1 MFCEEGW
8 KLNRTNYYQEGWLAT
23 GNVRGIVGVTFTTSH
38 CKKNVDYP
46 LRTNYNLRGHRSDV
60 ILVKWN
66 EPYQKLASCD
76 SSGIIFV
83 WIKYEGRWSVELIN
97 DRNTPVTHF
106 SWSHDGRMA
115 LICYQDGFVLVGSV
129 AGQRYWSSMLNL
141 DATIT
146 CGIWTPD
153 DQQVYFGTT
162 QGQIIVM
169 DVHGAMVSQVPLSA
183 DVGITAM
190 AWSCEKFK
198 MEEGEDTEPGVT
210 NASKR
215 SFVLA
220 VSFQNGYI
228 YLLKSYDD
236 ITPSQIHTGLNGELG
251 IVMEWSNSREL
262 LAGRPY
268 PVSALTWGHND
279 KRIFIATGT
288 QVHIAWVSR
297 RVASLQLFCRLKV
310 QSSLASEA
318 LLPRLPLP
326 GRIKALIGNLFAQTI
341 RCCVPDLR
349 SLREFVSRPPA
360 CSTRL
365 HCTMIRHD
373 DDSNQSSGTC
383 YTLYL
388 EFLGGLVPLL
398 KGKRTSKIRPEF
410 VIFDPQVDEVS
421 TFCTYSSDST
431 TTTTTTKS
439 SSTSSHSTTGTNGR
453 SDSSESEIDEDCRS
467 PRLDRKRKPA
477 TKKRSPNGNDRSPN
491 QNSDSTDN
499 NEDLAY
505 LDTLPEHVKLVE
517 VTSNIWGTKF
527 KIHGLAKTLP
537 ANLGQVTYKTSL
549 LHLQPRQMKLVI
561 TELRDDF
568 PTGPDPNFNPNIFSE
583 DEEDQQL
590 QQQQLQQ
597 QQQQAQHQLQQHLHQ
612 HQQQQHH
619 HSGLLGSVLAGAGR
633 DSSPSGAISR
643 KLLSE
648 SAPPIA
654 PMSPRPNRFPSRP
667 RRHQP
672 SALAGCSS
680 SSSGGPSSRGLLGLG
695 PLARAESYEDDTDGG
710 GGAPEAS
717 VVVVSE
723 LHPVV
728 SSPAARTPPRQSI
741 GYSLVGRPSS
751 ASSNQSRVAISPL
764 YCEGSV
770 PTLQSPKNA
779 VAPSDIIFDRPPAG
793 QTTLMSYSGAND
805 YIGSLVQVKNALV
818 SSDHHHGARGSSAMA
833 PSSVPM
839 NLSLHL
845 DRTESTKSNVTN
857 GRDSPQPPS
866 GSRST
871 PKKQNLKF
879 IDEESTPSTSASP
892 VVPPTVQPQAP
903 TTATPTASTMATS
916 STVPSS
922 NGPETPS
929 PSTIGNGTTCGMH
942 RTPTVASMMPFISAS
957 NGGTGGARI
966 PDSITRSCSV
976 GYLDNMAIVPGEEA
990 LSMMRRDAPYK
1001 RLVLVDK
1008 KRQKKYKRNLDEL
1021 RQAMTTALA
1030 SATTTT
1036 TTTTAAT
1043 GSRLLRVDAKSKSLD
1058 SCSDILQD
1066 VPNLNRDLIN
1076 LFRQMPKVSELSENE
1091 TEYSS
1096 SDQVMGVGANGCRPP
1111 VSGRKGTAPMK
1122 FGPGVSGLGGSKT
1135 PILNRKEQ
1143 PKSCAVCKQIAPT
1156 VSSTEPV
1163 CVKCR
1168 KNVAAQHQQEAQGE
1182 EPVKKEPDAPIPVNE
1197 CQATPGTVD
1206 TVGAGK
1212 PPQAPT
1218 KTKRTTIGQYIRSAC
1233 GNHHGDHHSNGKE
1246 SSNGSGSSSAK
1257 SGGFFDRK
1265 STNHQPPAAG
1275 TTSSVI
1281 NGGDC
1286 PTTGSATSSEPTV
1299 PAPSNSTPSRSVARI
1314 VTSFTDSPLFSRRN
1328 RQPKADSSDSGK
1340 PQSESNTPIL
1350 LRWNASRQ
1358 NRHNKADSLDSPK
1371 KHRRNGSC
1379 PGPSKDSST
1388 SVDSG
1393 EPTSSGT
1400 ASTSSQTEIHV
1411 HPEPVQLPVRAA
1423 SSAVGV
1429 RWKKAGRKKQ
1439 HAESSD
1445 DENGGGSGNH
1455 NNHSSPS
1462 NHTDDSSGSN
1472 SAKQYRDLET
1482 FQKAQLRQK
1491 LKRGKIEPNGV
1502 ASFSQS
1508 PAPVRREFV
1517 MHNKA
1522 PMWNENSQVYQL
1534 DFGGRVT
1541 QESAKNFQI
1550 EFRGKQVMQFGRID
1564 GNAYT
1569 LDFQYPFS
1577 ALQAFAVALANVTQ
1591 RLK

>member
-1 MFCEEGW
+1 MHLHFEKNSNTRCDCPILSLSWMGKVPDDIPEEEGW

-38 CKKNVDYP
+38 CKKNVEYP

-262 LAGRPY
+262 LAVAGTELGSSPVTDVHGATVYNNLLKFYTESGSLLYTAKIPNSTY

-326 GRIKALIGNLFAQTI
+326 SRIKALIG
-341 RCCVPDLR
+341 
-349 SLREFVSRPPA
+349 
-360 CSTRL
+360 
-365 HCTMIRHD
+365 
-373 DDSNQSSGTC
+373 
-383 YTLYL
+383 
-388 EFLGGLVPLL
+388 
-398 KGKRTSKIRPEF
+398 
-410 VIFDPQVDEVS
+410 
-421 TFCTYSSDST
+421 
-431 TTTTTTKS
+431 
-439 SSTSSHSTTGTNGR
+439 
-453 SDSSESEIDEDCRS
+453 S

-477 TKKRSPNGNDRSPN
+477 TKKRPNSNGNDRSPN

-505 LDTLPEHVKLVE
+505 LDTLPELVE

-597 QQQQAQHQLQQHLHQ
+597 QQQQQQQ
-612 HQQQQHH
+612 HQQAQQQQLQHLQQQQAHH
-619 HSGLLGSVLAGAGR
+619 HSGHHGSVLSGSAR

-643 KLLSE
+643 KLLNE

-680 SSSGGPSSRGLLGLG
+680 SSAGGTSSRGLLG

-710 GGAPEAS
+710 
-717 VVVVSE
+717 
-723 LHPVV
+723 
-728 SSPAARTPPRQSI
+728 AATES
-741 GYSLVGRPSS
+741 SLV
-751 ASSNQSRVAISPL
+751 V
-764 YCEGSV
+764 
-770 PTLQSPKNA
+770 
-779 VAPSDIIFDRPPAG
+779 
-793 QTTLMSYSGAND
+793 
-805 YIGSLVQVKNALV
+805 
-818 SSDHHHGARGSSAMA
+818 
-833 PSSVPM
+833 
-839 NLSLHL
+839 
-845 DRTESTKSNVTN
+845 
-857 GRDSPQPPS
+857 
-866 GSRST
+866 
-871 PKKQNLKF
+871 
-879 IDEESTPSTSASP
+879 
-892 VVPPTVQPQAP
+892 
-903 TTATPTASTMATS
+903 
-916 STVPSS
+916 
-922 NGPETPS
+922 
-929 PSTIGNGTTCGMH
+929 
-942 RTPTVASMMPFISAS
+942 
-957 NGGTGGARI
+957 
-966 PDSITRSCSV
+966 
-976 GYLDNMAIVPGEEA
+976 
-990 LSMMRRDAPYK
+990 
-1001 RLVLVDK
+1001 
-1008 KRQKKYKRNLDEL
+1008 
-1021 RQAMTTALA
+1021 
-1030 SATTTT
+1030 
-1036 TTTTAAT
+1036 
-1043 GSRLLRVDAKSKSLD
+1043 
-1058 SCSDILQD
+1058 
-1066 VPNLNRDLIN
+1066 
-1076 LFRQMPKVSELSENE
+1076 MPKVSELSENE

-1096 SDQVMGVGANGCRPP
+1096 SDQLGGGPANGHRPT
-1111 VSGRKGTAPMK
+1111 VGGAQLRKGTAPLK

-1156 VSSTEPV
+1156 VNSTEPV

-1168 KNVAAQHQQEAQGE
+1168 KNANQEQQQGE
-1182 EPVKKEPDAPIPVNE
+1182 ADELARKEPGGPATANDAQVN
-1197 CQATPGTVD
+1197 ASAVD
-1206 TVGAGK
+1206 PVGAGK
-1212 PPQAPT
+1212 PPQAPP
-1218 KTKRTTIGQYIRSAC
+1218 KTKRTTLGQYIRSAC
-1233 GNHHGDHHSNGKE
+1233 GNHHGGDHHSNGKD
-1246 SSNGSGSSSAK
+1246 SSNGVSSSGK
-1257 SGGFFDRK
+1257 GGGFFDRK
-1265 STNHQPPAAG
+1265 SSNNNQPLATTASGAAHG
-1275 TTSSVI
+1275 GESPSTT
-1281 NGGDC
+1281 
-1286 PTTGSATSSEPTV
+1286 TTESTV
-1299 PAPSNSTPSRSVARI
+1299 PAPSNSTPSSRSVARI

-1328 RQPKADSSDSGK
+1328 RQAKAESTESGK
-1340 PQSESNTPIL
+1340 PQSESNNPIL
-1350 LRWNASRQ
+1350 LRWSASRS

-1379 PGPSKDSST
+1379 PGPSKEST
-1388 SVDSG
+1388 SSAVDSG

-1400 ASTSSQTEIHV
+1400 ATTSSQTDDPRPGRPSAGPCQGGIISRWREMEEGGRQST
-1411 HPEPVQLPVRAA
+1411 PPA
-1423 SSAVGV
+1423 SPARLARSSPASPTPSKKSKRHQSASPI
-1429 RWKKAGRKKQ
+1429 RHILNSPLLNRRQRKKQ

-1462 NHTDDSSGSN
+1462 NQTDDSSGST